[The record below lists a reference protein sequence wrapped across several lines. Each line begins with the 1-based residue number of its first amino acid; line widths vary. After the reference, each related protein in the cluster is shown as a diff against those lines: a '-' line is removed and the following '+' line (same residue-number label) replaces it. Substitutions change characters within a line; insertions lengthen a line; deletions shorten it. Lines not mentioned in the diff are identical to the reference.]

1 MCIFLGQV
9 AVGMISDR
17 NRDQVFEESDKVD
30 AIHVESQVTR
40 L

>member
-9 AVGMISDR
+9 AVGMLSDR
-17 NRDQVFEESDKVD
+17 NREVFEESDKVD

>member
-1 MCIFLGQV
+1 ML
-9 AVGMISDR
+9 SDR
-17 NRDQVFEESDKVD
+17 NRDQVFEEPDKVD